1 MVDIPSP
8 AVAVVGRHNSGKT
21 TLVVALIEELVA
33 RGHDV
38 GSVKH
43 HHRENF
49 EIDIPGKDSYRQ
61 RHAGASETVI
71 ASPGQVARIK
81 TVPGELECAEIV
93 RTMPGHDIII
103 VEGYRKSGLPTIEV
117 MRSGNAADAS
127 VAASFAEGARS
138 GLSLA
143 SDFTQLSRGDR
154 AFQGNPDLVE
164 KMPDAN
170 TIAVVTDIPEALE
183 AAGIYGIPAFDL
195 NDVSGVADYI
205 AEHFLRPKVTVVVQ
219 AGGESRRMGQSK
231 ALVPFAGRPLI
242 CRLVERLSPVADEF
256 IITTNEGDKL
266 AFLHELYPDVHINLV
281 PDLHDYRGALPG
293 IHTALE
299 AASNPFVAIVACD
312 MVFASA
318 RLIVAESLAMK
329 ESGADLVVPVNK
341 HGYEPFHALYR
352 RESCLPH
359 VRELLASGD
368 KRAQSFFDRLNIRE
382 FTQHEVL
389 IAEPM
394 GGCFINANTPDELKT
409 LERAFLEE

>member
-1 MVDIPSP
+1 M
-8 AVAVVGRHNSGKT
+8 
-21 TLVVALIEELVA
+21 
-33 RGHDV
+33 
-38 GSVKH
+38 
-43 HHRENF
+43 
-49 EIDIPGKDSYRQ
+49 
-61 RHAGASETVI
+61 
-71 ASPGQVARIK
+71 
-81 TVPGELECAEIV
+81 
-93 RTMPGHDIII
+93 
-103 VEGYRKSGLPTIEV
+103 
-117 MRSGNAADAS
+117 
-127 VAASFAEGARS
+127 
-138 GLSLA
+138 
-143 SDFTQLSRGDR
+143 
-154 AFQGNPDLVE
+154 
-164 KMPDAN
+164 
-170 TIAVVTDIPEALE
+170 
-183 AAGIYGIPAFDL
+183 
-195 NDVSGVADYI
+195 
-205 AEHFLRPKVTVVVQ
+205 
-219 AGGESRRMGQSK
+219 
-231 ALVPFAGRPLI
+231 
-242 CRLVERLSPVADEF
+242 VERLSPVADEF